1 MCCFQRV
8 CLKDLDWFCTIG
20 VRVAIIWNL
29 STNYCL
35 ARLWLWQLQMW
46 GAHNQ
51 DILSQHVKL
60 MLKCTAQIE
69 TASIS
74 QHQQTSWCKERK
86 IENHLQGCRRCEAS
100 RRSGSL
106 MALYNRGGQARR
118 SIYIWA
124 YNISTRRTLTKG
136 VHGGRGEGEGGTGRH
151 ARYEIRG
158 KTKCLCNKGRPA
170 KGTGQTKSRTDWKR
184 PGHLVFFFLFLQ
196 LGRYDTPRLQVCRR
210 NNSAEVYRKQPHST
224 FP

>member
-1 MCCFQRV
+1 
-8 CLKDLDWFCTIG
+8 
-20 VRVAIIWNL
+20 
-29 STNYCL
+29 
-35 ARLWLWQLQMW
+35 
-46 GAHNQ
+46 
-51 DILSQHVKL
+51 

-86 IENHLQGCRRCEAS
+86 IENHLQGCQRCEAS

-136 VHGGRGEGEGGTGRH
+136 VHGGRGKEREGRGGVHVMKSGERQNVCATKGGRQKEQDKPRAGRTERGPDIWSFFFHNWDVMTLQGCQRAGGTTQQKYTENSH
-151 ARYEIRG
+151 IAHFH
-158 KTKCLCNKGRPA
+158 KM
-170 KGTGQTKSRTDWKR
+170 SRK
-184 PGHLVFFFLFLQ
+184 
-196 LGRYDTPRLQVCRR
+196 
-210 NNSAEVYRKQPHST
+210 
-224 FP
+224 